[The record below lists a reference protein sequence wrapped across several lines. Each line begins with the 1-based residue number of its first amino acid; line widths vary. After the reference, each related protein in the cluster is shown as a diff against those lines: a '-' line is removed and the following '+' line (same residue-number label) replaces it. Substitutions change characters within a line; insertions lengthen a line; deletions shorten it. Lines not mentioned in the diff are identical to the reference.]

1 MSKRRANLAFR
12 YFWIAWLSLIR
23 WISLALVMAFL
34 IVVRVTDDI
43 GWLLPA
49 GIAGGVFLLSLMIFL
64 IESPAVL
71 CLGCGGSLLRGM
83 RCARHGTAK
92 RVFGSYTLHT
102 TLVLATY
109 VRPVHCP
116 YCGMRYKISRSMRRK
131 RHAVELEERQARLDE
146 HRARDEKARKESEKK
161 NRPYY

>member
-1 MSKRRANLAFR
+1 MSKRRANLAIR
-12 YFWIAWLSLIR
+12 YFCIAWVSLIR
-23 WISLALVMAFL
+23 WISLVLGMAFL
-34 IVVRVTDDI
+34 IVVLMTTDT
-43 GWLLPA
+43 GWLLPV
-49 GIAGGVFLLSLMIFL
+49 GIAGGIFLLSLMIFL
-64 IESPAVL
+64 IESSAVR

-83 RCARHGTAK
+83 RCAKHGTAK

-116 YCGMRYKISRSMRRK
+116 YCGMRYKISRSMRKK
-131 RHAVELEERQARLDE
+131 RHAVELEERQARLAE
-146 HRARDEKARKESEKK
+146 HKARDEKARKESEKK